1 VRDVPGAIFKRRPA
15 LLQLDRI
22 SSDDPSRLEGELA
35 ANKLSR
41 MKGRLLL
48 VLGLLLLLVARSA
61 DARSIR
67 DIPAAKEALLRIV
80 SPKFYQ
86 SLTVSPVASW
96 VVVRGELVN
105 DRLAGARIVRSE
117 NGDDYAK
124 LALDLANNLQ
134 IVDLTRVDRL
144 STRRSVLV
152 HVLGYQ
158 IADGTMAISFAHLE
172 GPGSN
177 QLRYSGAAWM
187 AIRKGDSWVAI
198 DPKRLAPYERRGPRM
213 YTLAVE
219 PANSQRSLQGN
230 GRPPPSQFVIEG
242 APVSAT
248 HALGGR

>member
-1 VRDVPGAIFKRRPA
+1 MGRTDLREKSPLITWLQMKRGF
-15 LLQLDRI
+15 LLTL
-22 SSDDPSRLEGELA
+22 SLA
-35 ANKLSR
+35 FLLS
-41 MKGRLLL
+41 
-48 VLGLLLLLVARSA
+48 AHSA
-61 DARSIR
+61 DARSIK

-86 SLTVSPVASW
+86 SLTISPVASW

-105 DRLAGARIVRSE
+105 DRLAGVTIIRSE
-117 NGDDYAK
+117 NGADYSK
-124 LALDLANNLQ
+124 LALDLARNLQ

-144 STRRSVLV
+144 NTRRSALL

-158 IADGTMAISFAHLE
+158 IADGAMAISFAHFE

-187 AIRKGDSWVAI
+187 AIRKGDSWAAI
-198 DPKRLAPYERRGPRM
+198 DPKRLAPYERRGPRT

-248 HALGGR
+248 HALGTR

>member
-1 VRDVPGAIFKRRPA
+1 LKTRFILVFSLCV
-15 LLQLDRI
+15 L
-22 SSDDPSRLEGELA
+22 LA
-35 ANKLSR
+35 A
-41 MKGRLLL
+41 
-48 VLGLLLLLVARSA
+48 RSS
-61 DARSIR
+61 DARSIK

-105 DRLAGARIVRSE
+105 DRVAGARIVRSE
-117 NGDDYAK
+117 HGEDYAK

-144 STRRSVLV
+144 NTRRAVLL
-152 HVLGYQ
+152 HVLGYR
-158 IADGTMAISFAHLE
+158 IADGAMAISFAHFE

-187 AIRKGDSWVAI
+187 AVRKGDTWVAI

-242 APVSAT
+242 GAINAT